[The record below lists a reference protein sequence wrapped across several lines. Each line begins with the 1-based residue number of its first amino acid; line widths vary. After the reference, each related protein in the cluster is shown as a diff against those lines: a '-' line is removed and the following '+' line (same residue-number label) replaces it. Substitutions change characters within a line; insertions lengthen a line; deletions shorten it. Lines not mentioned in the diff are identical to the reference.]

1 MTDSQTDSVTDM
13 TISREASASKNGMF
27 GYITSYICIGK
38 NECSKLS
45 LESNGEVLSSN
56 AQPARLLGEGCK
68 ISKNNT
74 PVCVYCG
81 AHVPGLAVGNKR
93 KLSERKSD
101 NGLSENGIGLI

>member
-1 MTDSQTDSVTDM
+1 
-13 TISREASASKNGMF
+13 MF
-27 GYITSYICIGK
+27 GYITRKKTRYICIGK
-38 NECSKLS
+38 NECSKVN

-74 PVCVYCG
+74 PVRVYCG
-81 AHVPGLAVGNKR
+81 PHVPGLAVGNKR

-101 NGLSENGIGLI
+101 SGLSENGIGLI